1 MSRSQVVWLGRA
13 LAIVPAVVLGAQAL
27 TGGLGA
33 NPIEALLNR
42 LGWWTLLVL
51 LASLAITPV
60 RTMFKVGVVAPW
72 RRTFGLAAFWYG
84 LAHVSVYLGVDKFF
98 DVAEVWEDVVKR
110 PFITVGAF
118 AFVLLLVLA
127 ITSTARMVKRLG
139 GKRWRAVHR
148 MAYVAAAAGVVHF
161 IWRVKADLREPLIF
175 GSVLAILLAV
185 RVALWLRKR
194 TPLGAAKLK

>member
-1 MSRSQVVWLGRA
+1 M
-13 LAIVPAVVLGAQAL
+13 VPAVVVGVQAL

-42 LGWWTLLVL
+42 LGWWALLVL
-51 LASLAITPV
+51 LCSLAVTPV
-60 RTMFKVGVVAPW
+60 RMVFKLGAIAPW
-72 RRTFGLAAFWYG
+72 RRIFGLAAFWYG

-118 AFVLLLVLA
+118 AFALLLVLA
-127 ITSTARMVKRLG
+127 VTSPARIVKRLG

-148 MAYVAAAAGVVHF
+148 LAYVAAAAGVVHF
-161 IWRVKADLREPLIF
+161 VWRVKADLREPLIF
-175 GSVLAILLAV
+175 GGVLAVLLAV
-185 RVALWLRKR
+185 RVWMWLRKPA
-194 TPLGAAKLK
+194 PLKTAAVK

>member
-1 MSRSQVVWLGRA
+1 L
-13 LAIVPAVVLGAQAL
+13 I
-27 TGGLGA
+27 
-33 NPIEALLNR
+33 
-42 LGWWTLLVL
+42 
-51 LASLAITPV
+51 AS
-60 RTMFKVGVVAPW
+60 W

-110 PFITVGAF
+110 PFITVGAL

-127 ITSTARMVKRLG
+127 VTSPARMVKRLG

-148 MAYVAAAAGVVHF
+148 LAYVAAAAGVVHF

-175 GSVLAILLAV
+175 AGGLALLLGV
-185 RVALWLRKR
+185 RVWMWLRTR
-194 TPLGAAKLK
+194 SPLGGTAMQ